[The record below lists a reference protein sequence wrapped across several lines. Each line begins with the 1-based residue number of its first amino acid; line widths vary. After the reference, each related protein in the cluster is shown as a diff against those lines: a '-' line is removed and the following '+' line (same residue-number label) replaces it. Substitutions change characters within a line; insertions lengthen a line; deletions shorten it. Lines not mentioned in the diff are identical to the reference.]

1 MIALASLALW
11 SIIAICP
18 LVPAH
23 ALVLNLYNVT
33 SPASASPDSN
43 QPTFGVDAD
52 THCTNDPKWLA
63 PAFPTIPLYDF
74 TCQAALFKARRDLAS
89 YGLDTEYE
97 LLDRDATAQTTR
109 PQIRLP
115 RKYVASEYSYR
126 NIAQSHEPMYWLTPI
141 LESTNE
147 YSASGASGPR
157 LPSCTVALA
166 MINSLDAGEP
176 LPGQPPGPFGSS
188 DVMTMRELLY
198 SPSAIAKPFSQ
209 CLRFPGSVP
218 QDPLL
223 GWTQTGEWYPS
234 LIP

>member
-18 LVPAH
+18 LAPAR

-33 SPASASPDSN
+33 SPGSASQDSK
-43 QPTFGVDAD
+43 QPTVGVDAD
-52 THCTNDPKWLA
+52 THCTNDPNWLA
-63 PAFPTIPLYDF
+63 PAFPTIARYEI

-115 RKYVASEYSYR
+115 RKYVASEYR
-126 NIAQSHEPMYWLTPI
+126 NIAQSHEPMYWVSPI
-141 LESTNE
+141 HGSANE
-147 YSASGASGPR
+147 DSASGTSGSR

-166 MINSLDAGEP
+166 MINSLEAGEP

-198 SPSAIAKPFSQ
+198 SPSIIAKPFTQ
-209 CLRFPGSVP
+209 CLRFLGSVP

-223 GWTQTGEWYPS
+223 GWTQAGQWYPS